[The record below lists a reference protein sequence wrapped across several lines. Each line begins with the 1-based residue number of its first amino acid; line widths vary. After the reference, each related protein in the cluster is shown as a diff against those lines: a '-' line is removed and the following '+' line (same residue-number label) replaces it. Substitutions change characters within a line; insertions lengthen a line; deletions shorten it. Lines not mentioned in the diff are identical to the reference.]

1 MKKAP
6 VKISE
11 GGRIVIPAEFR
22 KALGV
27 DVGDELILHMENDKM
42 LLLTR
47 LQAIAY
53 VQEQM
58 SAYRTNSKERSLS
71 DELIEERKREAQD
84 E

>member
-1 MKKAP
+1 MKRAP

-11 GGRIVIPAEFR
+11 GGRIVIPIEFR

-47 LQAIAY
+47 RQAIAY

-58 SAYRTNSKERSLS
+58 SVYRTDGEDRSLS
-71 DELIEERKREAQD
+71 DELIEERRREAQD